1 MGSSQSIPTASE
13 ITYAPRFHAESD
25 KQHEEHFAS
34 SKNGPKTQP
43 NETNLIS
50 LTEDT
55 VEEEDNSSVVSTTT
69 TESDD
74 DVYYSSD
81 EDDELDEFIAERK
94 RILAD
99 STALKKLAIDYL
111 RPEQPVI
118 ITEPTVFGR
127 NYFGRGSAPTQYDDD
142 DDFLT
147 TISRVREGHVDRD
160 VEEERERILE
170 EAAEL
175 KAVAEWYHTPTKPVV
190 RTDVL
195 ACGRN
200 YYARPSA
207 LEYGENEE
215 VDDNER
221 ERVLKEASELKK
233 VADWHLY
240 PEKPIASEAR
250 IILCGRNYYSRPSAS
265 EYECEG
271 KNKERERVLSE
282 MALLKQVVDW
292 HLHLEKKIEVDP
304 ASFGR
309 NYFSSLSA
317 PKDEDDNVSDERE
330 RVLSELAELKKVAEW
345 HLHPEKKIEVD
356 PASFGR
362 NYFSSLSAP
371 EDEDDDLSDERE
383 RVLSEMAELK
393 KVAEWHLH
401 PEKKIEVDPASFGR
415 NYFLSVSAPED
426 EDDLDDERERVLSE
440 LASLKQVADWH
451 LHPEKKIKV
460 DPASFGRNY
469 FSSLSAPED
478 DDLDD
483 ERERVLSEL
492 TSLKEAAEWHLYPEK
507 KIEVDPASFGR
518 NYFSSLSAPEDED
531 DDLSDEGE
539 RVLSEMAE
547 LKKVAEWHLHP
558 EKKIEVDPTS
568 FGRNYFSSSALEDD
582 DVGDERERVL
592 SEMADLKKVSDWHL
606 HPEKKIEVDP
616 TSFGRNYFSSSS
628 PEDDDVDNER
638 ERVLSEMASLKEVA
652 DWHLHPEKKIEV
664 DPASF
669 GRNYFS
675 SSADPAEDKDD
686 DLSDEGERVLSE
698 MVELKKVVEWHL
710 HPEKKIEVDPISFG
724 RNYFS
729 SSAPEDDDVD
739 NDRDRV
745 LSELAEL
752 KKVAEWHL
760 HPEKKIEV
768 DPTSFGRNYFS
779 SSASEDDDVDD
790 EQERVLSEMASLK
803 EVADWHLHPEKK
815 IQVDP
820 TSFGRNYF
828 SSSADPGDDERERVL
843 MDAFEMKKVAD
854 WHLHPD
860 KKIEV
865 DPASFGRNYFS
876 LPSAPE
882 DEDDFDDERECVLS
896 EMVSLKE
903 VADWHLH
910 PEKPVTPSSVNCT
923 RNYFDRP
930 SANDD
935 DLDEECELVIS
946 EMAELKQV
954 ANWYLRPEKPVAP
967 SRVNCA
973 RNYFDR
979 PSAKGNYADYVHTQG
994 YANHTVHMED
1004 HYVMHHDDY
1013 HHYDYHHDDI
1023 SHGSFQSHG
1032 DHFDM
1037 DEDVFHGF
1045 RESINAFRDSVTAIH
1060 DQHIPII
1067 KEEGDGKEGNLSRSP
1082 SSIML
1087 FEEPAM

>member
-74 DVYYSSD
+74 DDYYSSD

-99 STALKKLAIDYL
+99 SNALKKLAIDYL
-111 RPEQPVI
+111 HPEQPVVV
-118 ITEPTVFGR
+118 TEPTVFGR
-127 NYFGRGSAPTQYDDD
+127 NYFGRGSAPMQYDDD

-190 RTDVL
+190 TTDVL

-200 YYARPSA
+200 YFVRPSA
-207 LEYGENEE
+207 LEYEDNEE
-215 VDDNER
+215 LDDNER
-221 ERVLKEASELKK
+221 ERVLMEAAELKK

-240 PEKPIASEAR
+240 PEKPIASDAR
-250 IILCGRNYYSRPSAS
+250 IILCGRNYYTRPSAQK
-265 EYECEG
+265 YEGE
-271 KNKERERVLSE
+271 NEERER
-282 MALLKQVVDW
+282 
-292 HLHLEKKIEVDP
+292 I
-304 ASFGR
+304 F
-309 NYFSSLSA
+309 
-317 PKDEDDNVSDERE
+317 
-330 RVLSELAELKKVAEW
+330 
-345 HLHPEKKIEVD
+345 
-356 PASFGR
+356 
-362 NYFSSLSAP
+362 
-371 EDEDDDLSDERE
+371 
-383 RVLSEMAELK
+383 
-393 KVAEWHLH
+393 
-401 PEKKIEVDPASFGR
+401 
-415 NYFLSVSAPED
+415 
-426 EDDLDDERERVLSE
+426 
-440 LASLKQVADWH
+440 
-451 LHPEKKIKV
+451 
-460 DPASFGRNY
+460 
-469 FSSLSAPED
+469 
-478 DDLDD
+478 
-483 ERERVLSEL
+483 
-492 TSLKEAAEWHLYPEK
+492 
-507 KIEVDPASFGR
+507 
-518 NYFSSLSAPEDED
+518 
-531 DDLSDEGE
+531 
-539 RVLSEMAE
+539 
-547 LKKVAEWHLHP
+547 
-558 EKKIEVDPTS
+558 
-568 FGRNYFSSSALEDD
+568 
-582 DVGDERERVL
+582 
-592 SEMADLKKVSDWHL
+592 
-606 HPEKKIEVDP
+606 
-616 TSFGRNYFSSSS
+616 
-628 PEDDDVDNER
+628 
-638 ERVLSEMASLKEVA
+638 SEMASLKEVA

-669 GRNYFS
+669 GRNCFPS
-675 SSADPAEDKDD
+675 SSAPEED
-686 DLSDEGERVLSE
+686 DERERVLSE
-698 MVELKKVVEWHL
+698 MASLKQVAAWHLHPEKKIEIDPASFGRNYFSSSAPEEDDDERERVLSEMASLKEVAEWHL
-710 HPEKKIEVDPISFG
+710 HPEKKIEVDPSSFG
-724 RNYFS
+724 KSYFS
-729 SSAPEDDDVD
+729 ASAAPKDDDESE
-739 NDRDRV
+739 RV

-752 KKVAEWHL
+752 KKVAEWHLRPEKKIEVDPTSFGRNYFSASVLEEDDDDGDERERVLSEMASLKEVANWHLHPEKKIEVDPASFGKNYFSSLSAPEDGDDLDDERERVLSELASLKEVADWHL

-779 SSASEDDDVDD
+779 SSAAPEDDEREPVLMDAFEMKKVADWHLHPEKKIEVDPASFGRNYFSSSAPEKDEDDLDD
-790 EQERVLSEMASLK
+790 ERECVLSEMASLK

-815 IQVDP
+815 IEVDP
-820 TSFGRNYF
+820 VSFGRNYF
-828 SSSADPGDDERERVL
+828 SSSGQE
-843 MDAFEMKKVAD
+843 
-854 WHLHPD
+854 
-860 KKIEV
+860 
-865 DPASFGRNYFS
+865 
-876 LPSAPE
+876 E
-882 DEDDFDDERECVLS
+882 DEDDDFDEEHERVIFEIG
-896 EMVSLKE
+896 ELKQ

-930 SANDD
+930 CANGD
-935 DLDEECELVIS
+935 DLDEERGLVIS

-954 ANWYLRPEKPVAP
+954 ADWYLSPEKPVAP
-967 SRVNCA
+967 SSVNCT

-979 PSAKGNYADYVHTQG
+979 PSAKGNHADYIHTQG
-994 YANHTVHMED
+994 YANYTVHMEE
-1004 HYVMHHDDY
+1004 HYVMHQDDY
-1013 HHYDYHHDDI
+1013 HHYDDYHHDDI